1 MAAASYEKIRR
12 EAIGEDIVRLG
23 SELTVKERLTVDI
36 RWKGPKATLGSLRRS
51 VKRDDIKKAVA
62 ESEVV
67 YGTHEQNKT
76 QTRDNLFRKKAI

>member
-1 MAAASYEKIRR
+1 MAAASNEKIRR

-67 YGTHEQNKT
+67 Y
-76 QTRDNLFRKKAI
+76 